1 MLCAASKAQTA
12 SVDELKANAVT
23 IFEAGSVAASFAAVA
38 KPAVNPALV
47 DQMFAAF
54 GPEVQA
60 VARLW
65 AQDDELLDAPPAFRR
80 FLFFEY
86 LTGKSPIIAGAS
98 NPPDRLINMDAS
110 VENLIDDHR
119 ARALATSQM
128 TQTLTEPVFSDL
140 GNYLLASFPMIP
152 AADKRESCITC
163 HASKE
168 VGRPYP
174 TGARVLG
181 YIFVLQPKQ

>member
-1 MLCAASKAQTA
+1 MLCTVSAAQ
-12 SVDELKANAVT
+12 SVSVVELKANAVT
-23 IFEAGSVAASFAAVA
+23 IFEAGSIAASFSAVA
-38 KPAVNPALV
+38 KSAVEPALI
-47 DQMFAAF
+47 DQAFAAL

-65 AQDDELLDAPPAFRR
+65 AEDDELHGAAPAFRR

-86 LTGKSPIIAGAS
+86 LTANSQTIAGSS
-98 NPPDRLINMDAS
+98 NPLDRLINIDSA

-119 ARALATSQM
+119 ARALAISQM

-140 GNYLLASFPMIP
+140 GNYLLATFPMIP
-152 AADKRESCITC
+152 AADKRGGCITC

-174 TGARVLG
+174 TGTRVLG
-181 YIFVLQPKQ
+181 YTFVLQPKK

>member
-38 KPAVNPALV
+38 KSAVNPALV

-65 AQDDELLDAPPAFRR
+65 AQDDELLGAPPAFRR

-86 LTGKSPIIAGAS
+86 LTEKSQTIAGAS
-98 NPPDRLINMDAS
+98 NPPDRLINIDAA

-140 GNYLLASFPMIP
+140 GNYLLATFPMIP